1 MITTILIQNLKCNGC
16 ARTITNK
23 LTDLDNVSEVNVNVE
38 EESVTLNY
46 LDEAA
51 LIHVKETL
59 KINGYPE
66 VGENNPLVT
75 KVKSFVSCAI
85 GKLN

>member
-46 LDEAA
+46 LDDAA